1 MGSRRGAGFCRHGA
15 AWVCPAQNAKKPA
28 PRERHRLFFEKRPLK
43 KRRDIAVTA
52 RFYCAAGN
60 PWIFIP
66 GLMPFEENQ
75 PLLISN
81 AYTPL
86 FFGQ

>member
-1 MGSRRGAGFCRHGA
+1 VPARRCRGAEKKKAGALEQGTGSRKAVGRSGGVFA
-15 AWVCPAQNAKKPA
+15 
-28 PRERHRLFFEKRPLK
+28 RP
-43 KRRDIAVTA
+43 A
-52 RFYCAAGN
+52 RFYCAAGK

-66 GLMPFEENQ
+66 GLMPFDVNQ